1 MKRIALIFIII
12 LLMTV
17 PAGYILAAP
26 AQQTIGEGESYD
38 GDIEIFGGEQLIIN
52 AGGTV
57 NGDITVY
64 GGSVN
69 IAGQV
74 NGDITVMGG
83 ELALS
88 GNLNGDLV
96 LFGGNL
102 QIAETAILEGDC
114 IALGTQTTASTN
126 TLHCETFAFPP
137 IPSFTAP
144 ISPNG
149 TNPLSPP
156 NGPTPPDHPAGSTIL
171 SAITSFTW
179 NIFAAISQTI
189 LMGLLALL
197 TAAIFPRHLHQIG
210 EAIHQ
215 KPIASGIVGTLTSV
229 ASVSLIIL
237 LLVILAIT
245 CVGLL
250 LYPAVFL
257 LALVPLVAALM
268 GWVALG
274 NMFGRAI
281 FNRLQMKQSQLMTTV
296 LGTAGLTF
304 GLGLL
309 QAFGFDFGRDLITTI
324 LLLIGLGAAA
334 LTQFGT
340 RPYPPL
346 TLPAVNPA
354 KVESVLETLP
364 NDNQ

>member
-1 MKRIALIFIII
+1 MKRFSII
-12 LLMTV
+12 LILILGLLV

-26 AQQTIGEGESYD
+26 ASQTIEEGESYE
-38 GDIEIFGGEQLIIN
+38 GDIEVFGDEQLLLN

-57 NGDITVY
+57 NGDITIY
-64 GGSVN
+64 GGKAN

-102 QIAETAILEGDC
+102 QLTETAILEGDC
-114 IALGTQTTASTN
+114 IALGAETNDSTN
-126 TLHCETFAFPP
+126 NLHCETISLPG
-137 IPSFTAP
+137 IPSFTVP
-144 ISPNG
+144 
-149 TNPLSPP
+149 TL
-156 NGPTPPDHPAGSTIL
+156 PTPPELPVPPEAPTPPHVPAGSTIL
-171 SAITSFTW
+171 SAITGFAW
-179 NIFAAISQTI
+179 NILAATSQSI

-229 ASVSLIIL
+229 ASVSLVIL

-274 NMFGRAI
+274 DMFGRAV
-281 FNRLQMKQSQLMTTV
+281 FGRLKMNQSQLMTAV

-309 QAFGFDFGRDLITTI
+309 RAIGFDFGRDLITTI

-340 RPYPPL
+340 RPYPPVA
-346 TLPAVNPA
+346 LPTINNA
-354 KVESVLETLP
+354 KVEAVLETLP
-364 NDNQ
+364 NDDN